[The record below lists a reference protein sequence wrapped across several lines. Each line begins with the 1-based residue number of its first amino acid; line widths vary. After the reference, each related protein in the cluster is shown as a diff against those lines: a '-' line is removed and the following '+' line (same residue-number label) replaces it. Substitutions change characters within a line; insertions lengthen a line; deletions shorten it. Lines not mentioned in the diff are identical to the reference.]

1 MADVKFAVSVSSEGA
16 VKSIETLDQA
26 FEKLGK
32 QSTTT
37 GKATASFGQEFM
49 GKLIPAFTAATLA
62 ADGIRKALGFLKGQ
76 ITDTLKASMEAESVD
91 RALEASL
98 GAIGETSE
106 HVADSIK
113 NYASELQRK
122 TVYDDEAIKSA
133 QTLIIQMRGTARGI
147 DDATKAA
154 VGLASAYKMD
164 LQSAARAVAQGLEG
178 NYRALNL
185 IIPAV
190 RSATTESEKHAAM
203 LEGFARAYQRAES
216 ETTTFEGAL
225 KQLKNVYNDLQE
237 SIGNFVTQNKEVLDS
252 LTSVKYIIEWIN
264 ANAQKFNIS
273 LTSLMPQQMQIGLK
287 LLKLLGAEAKQ
298 SLEESGRAAW
308 QFDDAQKRLLD
319 TIRKSRDGY
328 GETGGKLH
336 DMTSQVF
343 ESIDAFKG
351 LKDVLG
357 DIEEID
363 PASIFPDPT
372 EFVMPPFLDALFVDS
387 KARMEAMSTVWR
399 VETDKQGDY
408 SDELYSDIRRGFTA
422 TFNAFKLTAE
432 GFKNFFIDMWKAI
445 KNAFFSIL
453 ADMLAKWL
461 AMAFVRFLLG
471 AVTGGLSATAE
482 GIATA
487 GGVLTGAPAFAK
499 GFQGVTSKP
508 TPIIVGEAGPEYVS
522 VVPMNQPSSAMA
534 PAASF
539 GGGMTPAFAGAG
551 FGASV
556 TLNFNAPLITNTGDL
571 SDPVLMGARDRLV
584 DAVNKGLRDIGH
596 RTI

>member
-1 MADVKFAVSVSSEGA
+1 MADVKFVASVDSTGA

-26 FEKLGK
+26 FDKLGK

-37 GKATASFGQEFM
+37 GKATASFGQEFV

-76 ITDTLKASMEAESVD
+76 ITDTIKASMDAESVD

-106 HVADSIK
+106 SVADSIK

-122 TVYDDEAIKSA
+122 TVFDDEAIKSA

-164 LQSAARAVAQGLEG
+164 LSSAARAVAQGLEG

-190 RSATTESEKHAAM
+190 RNATTESEKHAAM

-237 SIGNFVTQNKEVLDS
+237 SIGDFVTQNKEVLES
-252 LTSVKYIIEWIN
+252 LTAIKYIIEWIN

-308 QFDDAQKRLLD
+308 QFNDAQAQLLD
-319 TIRKSRDGY
+319 TIRKSQDGFDAT
-328 GETGGKLH
+328 GERIH
-336 DMTSQVF
+336 AMTSQVI
-343 ESIDAFKG
+343 ESVDAFKG
-351 LKDVLG
+351 LKATLG

-372 EFVMPPFLDALFVDS
+372 EFIMPPFLDALFADS

-399 VETDKQGDY
+399 VETDKQRDY
-408 SDELYSDIRRGFTA
+408 SEELYSDIRRGFTA
-422 TFNAFKLTAE
+422 AFNAFKFTAA
-432 GFKNFFIDMWKAI
+432 GFKDFFIDMWKAI

-461 AMAFVRFLLG
+461 AMSFVRFLIG
-471 AVTGGLSATAE
+471 AFGGPLTATAG
-482 GIATA
+482 GISIA
-487 GGVLTGAPAFAK
+487 GGVLTGAPAFAR
-499 GFQGVTSKP
+499 GFQGVISKP

-534 PAASF
+534 PSSSF
-539 GGGMTPAFAGAG
+539 GGMMTPAFAGTG

-556 TLNFNAPLITNTGDL
+556 TVNLHGPLIEAHGWSESEL
-571 SDPVLMGARDRLV
+571 QRGADKLV